1 MVWYQCRCYWFTQG
15 PPHIF
20 NPPQPKETFFWRLF
34 GERIIFIFQVFNTI
48 PFSKYLIMNKYLILN
63 EQFFFLEMGNE
74 LQVMLKIVE
83 SWLWKEGILEK

>member
-1 MVWYQCRCYWFTQG
+1 
-15 PPHIF
+15 
-20 NPPQPKETFFWRLF
+20 
-34 GERIIFIFQVFNTI
+34 
-48 PFSKYLIMNKYLILN
+48 MNKYLILN